1 MSDRLEHRNFLIP
14 KIGCAKKRN
23 KSTTKFLRQTWHCFF
38 VGKPESSN
46 GSLGLRL
53 SLWWTIIDVA
63 TYVDSSEERA
73 WQKPNEWCLRP
84 RLHSIWT
91 HQNRTEIIN
100 SWDYLSRY
108 FARKTF
114 AYTKLL
120 SFLSRNSFISFLT
133 RRSGR
138 IMNGT
143 QWDAQCWPYN
153 LSLPFNGSTYYGY
166 QRSFFFAFVRRFSL
180 HVWDA
185 FSGGGCGMRTCF
197 GGIIGRW
204 RLIEIYF
211 EFLICFNDQ
220 AVNIPCEAGCNN
232 KSLN

>member
-166 QRSFFFAFVRRFSL
+166 QRSFFFCLRSPILAACVRRVLWWWLRNANMF
-180 HVWDA
+180 
-185 FSGGGCGMRTCF
+185 
-197 GGIIGRW
+197 W
-204 RLIEIYF
+204 RNHRPMTINRNIF
-211 EFLICFNDQ
+211 WIFN
-220 AVNIPCEAGCNN
+220 
-232 KSLN
+232 LF